1 MPVIASAMGHL
12 RIGELS
18 RRSGVSRELLRAW
31 ERRYGLL
38 RPTRSDGGFR
48 LYSSQDERRV
58 ALMRDHLDRGL
69 SAAQAARLAVDEASQ
84 VAVVQGT
91 PTLDRG
97 AQELRAALDVLD
109 ESAAHAALDRMLA
122 GFSIET
128 VLGEVVL
135 PYLRELGERWAR
147 GEASV
152 GQEHFA
158 SNVLRGR
165 LLGLARGWDAGGGP
179 RALLACPPG
188 EQHDLALIAFG
199 LGLRDRGWRIT
210 YLGPDTPFETL
221 VETAS
226 SLALDAVVLAGSTAA
241 RFEGGQAALRRLS
254 GVAPVWVAGAGATA
268 ELASAAGAQLLD
280 VEPLAAVDR
289 VAHAALP
296 T

>member
-1 MPVIASAMGHL
+1 MASATGQL

-18 RRSGVSRELLRAW
+18 RRSRVSPELLRAW

-38 RPTRSDGGFR
+38 HPTRTDGGFR
-48 LYSSQDERRV
+48 LYSAQDERRV
-58 ALMRDHLDRGL
+58 ALMREHLGRGL
-69 SAAQAARLAVDEASQ
+69 SAAQAARLAIDEASE
-84 VAVVQGT
+84 VVRAAGT
-91 PTLDRG
+91 PTLARG
-97 AQELRAALDVLD
+97 AGELRAALDALD

-122 GFSIET
+122 GFSVET

-135 PYLRELGERWAR
+135 PYLRELGARWAR

-188 EQHDLALIAFG
+188 EQHDLALIVFG

-210 YLGPDTPFETL
+210 YLGPDTPLDTL
-221 VETAS
+221 VDTAG
-226 SLALDAVVLAGSTAA
+226 SLKPNAVVLAASTAA
-241 RFEGGQAALRRLS
+241 PFEGGHGTLRRLARL
-254 GVAPVWVAGAGATA
+254 APLWVAGHGATPQ
-268 ELASAAGAQLLD
+268 LAKRAGAQLLD
-280 VEPLAAVDR
+280 VDPLAAVDR
-289 VAHAALP
+289 VADAASS

>member
-1 MPVIASAMGHL
+1 MASASGHL

-18 RRSGVSRELLRAW
+18 RRAGVSPELLRAW

-48 LYSSQDERRV
+48 LYSAQDERRV
-58 ALMRDHLDRGL
+58 ALMRNHLDRGL
-69 SAAQAARLAVDEASQ
+69 SAAQAARLAIDEAGEGGL
-84 VAVVQGT
+84 AQGT
-91 PTLDRG
+91 PTLARG
-97 AQELRAALDVLD
+97 AHELRAALDVLD
-109 ESAAHAALDRMLA
+109 ESAAHAALDRMFA
-122 GFSIET
+122 GLSVET
-128 VLGEVVL
+128 VVGEVVL
-135 PYLRELGERWAR
+135 PYLRELGDRWAR
-147 GEASV
+147 GEASI

-158 SNVLRGR
+158 SNILRGR

-210 YLGPDTPFETL
+210 YLGPDTPFDTV

-226 SLALDAVVLAGSTAA
+226 SLRPDAVVLAGSTAD
-241 RFEGGQAALRRLS
+241 RFEGGHVALRRLA
-254 GVAPVWVAGAGATA
+254 GVAPVWLAGAGATA
-268 ELASAAGAQLLD
+268 ELASAAGARLLD

-289 VAHAALP
+289 VAHAASAS
-296 T
+296 

>member
-1 MPVIASAMGHL
+1 MPVMASAMGHL

-84 VAVVQGT
+84 ATVAQGT

-109 ESAAHAALDRMLA
+109 ETAAHAALDRMLA

-128 VLGEVVL
+128 VLGDVVL

-199 LGLRDRGWRIT
+199 LGLRERGWRIT
-210 YLGPDTPFETL
+210 YLGPDTPFDTL

-226 SLALDAVVLAGSTAA
+226 SLEPDAVVLAGSTAA

-268 ELASAAGAQLLD
+268 KLASAAGAQLLD

-289 VAHAALP
+289 VARAALP

>member
-1 MPVIASAMGHL
+1 MPVMASAMGHL

-84 VAVVQGT
+84 VTVVQGT

-188 EQHDLALIAFG
+188 EQHDLALIAVG

-226 SLALDAVVLAGSTAA
+226 SLELDAVVLAGSTAR

-296 T
+296 S